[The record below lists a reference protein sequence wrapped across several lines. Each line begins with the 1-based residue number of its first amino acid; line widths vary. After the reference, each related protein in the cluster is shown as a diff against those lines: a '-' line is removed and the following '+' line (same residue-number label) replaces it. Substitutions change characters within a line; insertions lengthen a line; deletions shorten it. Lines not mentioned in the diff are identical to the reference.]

1 MPGPSPLF
9 CPRQFASTQVH
20 AARDTERTHHMNQN
34 GILPF
39 VAVLAMLTAC
49 ASGGELESGASAPT
63 TGTPSAQPASVAA
76 SPSPS
81 AERSASAEPSP
92 EATATATA
100 ATADS
105 DPEVEI
111 VNFAFKPEALTVS
124 VGTEV
129 TFTNAD
135 AYSHTATAGSGAS
148 PLPDIFDSGSLGQ
161 GETFTFVF
169 EDPGTLAYYCAI
181 HPNME
186 GTIIVEP

>member
-9 CPRQFASTQVH
+9 CPRQFVSTQVH
-20 AARDTERTHHMNQN
+20 AARDTERTQHMNQN

-39 VAVLAMLTAC
+39 VAVLALLTAC
-49 ASGGELESGASAPT
+49 ASGGELDSGASAPV
-63 TGTPSAQPASVAA
+63 TGTPSAQPTSVAPSP

-81 AERSASAEPSP
+81 AERPASAEPSP

-100 ATADS
+100 DAA
-105 DPEVEI
+105 PEVEI

-135 AYSHTATAGSGAS
+135 AYSHTATAGTGAS
-148 PLPDIFDSGSLGQ
+148 PLPDIFDSGSLRQ
-161 GETFTFVF
+161 GEVFTFVV
-169 EDPGTLAYYCAI
+169 EEPGTLGYYCVI

>member
-1 MPGPSPLF
+1 
-9 CPRQFASTQVH
+9 
-20 AARDTERTHHMNQN
+20 MNQN
-34 GILPF
+34 GILSF

-49 ASGGELESGASAPT
+49 SSGGELDSGASAPV
-63 TGTPSAQPASVAA
+63 TGTPSAQSSSVVAL
-76 SPSPS
+76 PSTS
-81 AERSASAEPSP
+81 AEGSASAETSP

-105 DPEVEI
+105 APEVEI

-135 AYSHTATAGSGAS
+135 AYSHTATAGTGAG
-148 PLPDIFDSGSLGQ
+148 PLPDIFDSGSLRQ
-161 GETFTFVF
+161 GESFTFVF
-169 EDPGTLAYYCAI
+169 DEPGTLAYYCAI

-186 GTIIVEP
+186 GTMIVEPWASDLVELVRLRQVSFHQG